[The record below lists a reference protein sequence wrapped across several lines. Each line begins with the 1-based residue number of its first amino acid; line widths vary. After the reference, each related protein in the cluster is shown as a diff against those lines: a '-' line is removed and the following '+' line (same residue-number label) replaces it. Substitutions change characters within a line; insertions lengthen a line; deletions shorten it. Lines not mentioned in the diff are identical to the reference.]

1 MYDFGQ
7 DLTTVVG
14 DTTANTE
21 VGRHPLWSMGTTI
34 ASAKVAREVTRPARE
49 ITQKNARHE
58 KRKK

>member
-1 MYDFGQ
+1 
-7 DLTTVVG
+7 LTTVVD

-34 ASAKVAREVTRPARE
+34 ASAKAAREVTRPARE